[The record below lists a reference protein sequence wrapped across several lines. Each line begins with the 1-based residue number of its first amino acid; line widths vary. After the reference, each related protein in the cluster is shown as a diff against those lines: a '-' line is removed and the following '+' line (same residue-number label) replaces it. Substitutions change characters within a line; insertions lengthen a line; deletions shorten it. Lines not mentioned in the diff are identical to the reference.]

1 MLHTG
6 GKGISTRQN
15 LFVLTAQVQG
25 VGDPFWP
32 EVDPVDDYAYS
43 LNPSSI
49 TMGDCGQLGNDALLY
64 KVLADNTIRNIT
76 PTVTSNTYY
85 TFQQLAVSKHKLKPL
100 ANGQDCQTGFA
111 FNAPTFIVGQFVTF
125 QSAWDQNSPYAGDP
139 PAIDIQTNKWTLAG
153 HYYNDSSN
161 SVPGVDWPTCS
172 KSYFVNQNMLTNDPT
187 TNPDW
192 WVSGGTD
199 YPDSYS
205 VKLDKGLFFNNG
217 QYVSLHPEGR
227 IDMRKPNAEII
238 AQTTEVNVIG
248 STLIF

>member
-1 MLHTG
+1 MNPKANPAEINPGRVVRRSNPHFG
-6 GKGISTRQN
+6 PSKG
-15 LFVLTAQVQG
+15 LEL
-25 VGDPFWP
+25 
-32 EVDPVDDYAYS
+32 
-43 LNPSSI
+43 PSAPQI
-49 TMGDCGQLGNDALLY
+49 
-64 KVLADNTIRNIT
+64 
-76 PTVTSNTYY
+76 
-85 TFQQLAVSKHKLKPL
+85 HPL
-100 ANGQDCQTGFA
+100 DSVKT
-111 FNAPTFIVGQFVTF
+111 
-125 QSAWDQNSPYAGDP
+125 
-139 PAIDIQTNKWTLAG
+139 